1 MPTVFRILGR
11 AAELVSA
18 ALFFAMFA
26 LMVVGVTARY
36 GFGAPI
42 VWIDEAVLLLF
53 LWTIFWTAAFVVRER
68 EMVVFDLLFAVI
80 PPGARRVLGCVASLA
95 IGVLFL
101 AALPYCHDY
110 IAFLWREKTSV
121 LEVRLDLL
129 YMCFPLFLA
138 AAAIR
143 LLVHAWRLT
152 RPGWR
157 EQV

>member
-1 MPTVFRILGR
+1 VPAALKTLGR

-18 ALFFAMFA
+18 ALFFAMFV
-26 LMVVGVTARY
+26 LMVAGVVARY
-36 GFGAPI
+36 GFNAPI
-42 VWIDEAVLLLF
+42 VWIDETVLLLF
-53 LWTIFWTAAFVVRER
+53 LWTIFWTGAFVVRER

-80 PPGARRVLGCVASLA
+80 SPRARRVLAFVASGAVGL
-95 IGVLFL
+95 LFL
-101 AALPYCHDY
+101 VALPYCYSY

-143 LLVHAWRLT
+143 LLLHAWRLT
-152 RPGWR
+152 RPQWR